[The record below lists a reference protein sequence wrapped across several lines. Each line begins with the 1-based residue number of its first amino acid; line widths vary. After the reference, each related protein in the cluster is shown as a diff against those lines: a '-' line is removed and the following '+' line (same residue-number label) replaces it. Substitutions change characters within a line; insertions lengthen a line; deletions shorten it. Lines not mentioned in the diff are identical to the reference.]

1 MDTNLTIGL
10 YTVYLIIS
18 ILLTVWVARTL
29 STNGITFLID
39 AFHGNERLAHSVN
52 HLLVVGFYLINC
64 GFVAL
69 FLKAEHRP
77 QDVQQTIEVLAD
89 KEGVVLLVLGFMH
102 FFNLVVFTKLRN
114 RGRLP
119 DAPPPVQP
127 RQFVAPPPPPP
138 RPQTPPPFAPPAP
151 AKG

>member
-1 MDTNLTIGL
+1 METNFTVGL
-10 YTVYLIIS
+10 YVVYLVVS

-29 STNGITFLID
+29 SKNGITFLID
-39 AFHGNERLAHSVN
+39 AFHGNERLANSVN

-64 GFVAL
+64 GFVAR
-69 FLKAEHRP
+69 FLRAEHRP
-77 QDVQQTIEVLAD
+77 GDLQQTIEVLAD
-89 KEGVVLLVLGFMH
+89 KEGVVLLVLGVMH

-119 DAPPPVQP
+119 EAPPPVQP
-127 RQFVAPPPPPP
+127 RQYVPPPP
-138 RPQTPPPFAPPAP
+138 RPQTPPPPPFAMPDP